1 MHREIVKAGPDTGCR
16 IPPAR
21 KAVDIFLGNS
31 YTFVQYMVNLFNSK
45 VRHYVHLQTLI
56 NNKRQQGKTAVIAPY
71 CAAESVIM
79 PFFESTVPAGF
90 PSPADDYLDKEL
102 DLNDLIVRHPAATFF
117 VRVAGESMIGAGI
130 HSGDILV
137 VDRAEEPVDNK
148 IVVAVVNGE
157 FTVKRIRKVR
167 GKLWLEAENPAL
179 PALAIAPEM
188 QFEVWGVVTYVLHQ
202 VQ

>member
-1 MHREIVKAGPDTGCR
+1 M
-16 IPPAR
+16 
-21 KAVDIFLGNS
+21 
-31 YTFVQYMVNLFNSK
+31 
-45 VRHYVHLQTLI
+45 
-56 NNKRQQGKTAVIAPY
+56 
-71 CAAESVIM
+71 
-79 PFFESTVPAGF
+79 
-90 PSPADDYLDKEL
+90 

-148 IVVAVVNGE
+148 IVVAVINGE

-167 GKLWLEAENPAL
+167 GKLWLEAENPTLAAL
-179 PALAIAPEM
+179 PITSEM

-202 VQ
+202 V